1 MSIWKGIQTAY
12 NIYKGWKGAKNVKQA
27 AQSIFRLHGTPGRG
41 PVASMVG
48 QKPNLNFVS
57 QGGRMGL
64 MEGSGK
70 KGYAGDLRLDRP
82 TGQAGNE
89 WLNLQRNY
97 LAYLNMA
104 EDFEE
109 PGKVRRAVKLT
120 V

>member
-1 MSIWKGIQTAY
+1 MSWASIITGGAKLWKWY
-12 NIYKGWKGAKNVKQA
+12 KGAKTA
-27 AQSIFRLHGTPGRG
+27 TDGARSIFGKLKGTPDQL
-41 PVASMVG
+41 PVGSLVG
-48 QKPNLNFVS
+48 QAPNLNFG
-57 QGGRMGL
+57 QTRMGL

-82 TGQAGNE
+82 TADSGNE